1 MNKTLTIAAIVMF
14 AVVIGM
20 STITPAMAAKV
31 SKTLVCTHDV
41 QKDVWNTIS
50 IPTDQVA
57 KYILG
62 HETER
67 FVIGS
72 PGHPTCPP

>member
-20 STITPAMAAKV
+20 STMTSAMAAKV
-31 SKTLVCTHDV
+31 SKTPVCTFDA
-41 QKDVWNTIS
+41 QKGVWNTIS

-57 KYILG
+57 KYIAG

-67 FVIGS
+67 FIIGS
-72 PGHPTCPP
+72 GSCPA

>member
-1 MNKTLTIAAIVMF
+1 MNKTLTIAAFVMF

-20 STITPAMAAKV
+20 SAMTPAMAKV
-31 SKTLVCTHDV
+31 SKTQVCTHDL

-50 IPTDQVA
+50 IPDDQVE
-57 KYILG
+57 KYIAV
-62 HETER
+62 HPDDR

-72 PGHPTCPP
+72 VGHPTCPP

>member
-1 MNKTLTIAAIVMF
+1 MNKTLTITAIVMF

-20 STITPAMAAKV
+20 SAMTPAMAAKV

-50 IPTDQVA
+50 IPTDKVA
-57 KYILG
+57 NYLEG
-62 HETER
+62 HDGDR
-67 FVIGS
+67 FVIDVD
-72 PGHPTCPP
+72 HPCPPP

>member
-20 STITPAMAAKV
+20 STMTSAMAAKV
-31 SKTLVCTHDV
+31 SKTPVCTFDA
-41 QKDVWNTIS
+41 QKGVWNTIS

-57 KYILG
+57 KYIAG

-67 FVIGS
+67 FIIDG
-72 PGHPTCPP
+72 GHPCPP